1 MLTPHAPELAV
12 VADVDA
18 VYRAAADLFL
28 RAALDAVDAR
38 GTFVVALAG
47 GSTPRGL
54 YALLATDDDFRTLV
68 PWNQGEFFWGDER
81 HVPPDHPDSN
91 YRMALEAMLSRVPVN
106 PDRVHRVRAEHADAA
121 FAASL
126 YEAEV
131 QRIVAAEAAIPRFDL
146 ILLGLGGDGHTASL
160 FPGTDALSER
170 IRLVV
175 ATRVAKLDTQRITMT
190 FPLLNAARLVILVAA
205 GAEKANAVRDV
216 LQPGPGAPELPAGQ
230 VRPADG
236 RLVWVIDRAAAGLL
250 GDTGDRR

>member
-1 MLTPHAPELAV
+1 MLTPHGPEV
-12 VADVDA
+12 TIVADVDA
-18 VYRAAADLFL
+18 VYRAAADLFVES
-28 RAALDAVDAR
+28 AVEAVHAR

-54 YALLATDDDFRTLV
+54 YALLATDDDWRTKV
-68 PWNQGEFFWGDER
+68 SWPHCEFFWGDER
-81 HVPPDHPDSN
+81 HVPPDHPESN
-91 YRMALEAMLSRVPVN
+91 YRMAFEAMLSRVPVH
-106 PDRVHRVRAEHADAA
+106 PDRIHRVRAEHADAA
-121 FAASL
+121 LAASL

-131 QRIVAAEAAIPRFDL
+131 HSVVAAEAGIPRFDL

-190 FPLLNAARLVILVAA
+190 FPLLNAARRVIVVAA
-205 GAEKANAVRDV
+205 GLEKANAVRDV
-216 LQPGPGAPELPAGQ
+216 LQPGPGAPELPARQ

-236 RLVWVIDRAAAGLL
+236 QLVWVIDRAAAGLL